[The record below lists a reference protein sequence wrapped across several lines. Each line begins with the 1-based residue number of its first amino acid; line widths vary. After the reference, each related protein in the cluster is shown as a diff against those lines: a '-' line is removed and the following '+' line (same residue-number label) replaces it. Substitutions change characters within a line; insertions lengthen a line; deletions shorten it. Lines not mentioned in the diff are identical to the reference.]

1 MNYQEFS
8 DFCKQS
14 FNNNITSVT
23 ITEEHIEKLYQLTE
37 HMLKVNETM
46 NLTAIK
52 DEKLIVLRHYVDSV
66 FVSEYFEKNSS
77 IIDVGCGA
85 GFPTLPLAIF
95 RPDLKITALDSTA
108 KRIDYVNSTAKML
121 GLDNVTG
128 IAERAEILANNKQY
142 REKFDYSTARAV
154 AALPILTELCLPFVR
169 IGGCFVAMK
178 AQKAQEELDLSINA
192 IKRCGGALVDI
203 INKELL
209 YDNGDREQRSVIVMN
224 KIKQTPIEFP
234 RHYSKISKK
243 PL

>member
-14 FNNNITSVT
+14 FKNNINT
-23 ITEEHIEKLYQLTE
+23 INITDEHIEKFYHLTN

-52 DEKLIVLRHYVDSV
+52 DKKLIILRHYVDSV
-66 FVSEYFEKNSS
+66 FISKYLEENSN

-95 RPDLKITALDSTA
+95 RPDLRIIALDSTA

-121 GLDNVTG
+121 ELNNVTG
-128 IAERAEILANNKQY
+128 ISERAEILGNDKQY
-142 REKFDYSTARAV
+142 REKFDYATARAV
-154 AALPILTELCLPFVR
+154 AALPILTELCLPFVK
-169 IGGCFVAMK
+169 IGGKFVAMK
-178 AQKAQEELDLSINA
+178 AQKAQEELTLSESA
-192 IKRCGGALVDI
+192 IKKCGGELIDV

-209 YDNGDREQRSVIVMN
+209 YNSGDREQRTVIITSKV
-224 KIKQTPIEFP
+224 KQTPTELP